1 MVPVLFRFPLDGS
14 RISPDCGLGQSTDST
29 QASFDVPL
37 PMTHLGRSIL
47 LGKFGTNA
55 PFYFCSKLATIVR
68 VDGRT
73 NDICCHDTAETQ
85 RFENI

>member
-1 MVPVLFRFPLDGS
+1 
-14 RISPDCGLGQSTDST
+14 
-29 QASFDVPL
+29 
-37 PMTHLGRSIL
+37 MTHLGRSIL